1 MCGSSQYPLCLCCMN
16 ISSIWCSR
24 DQVAGLSLADKQGG
38 EYVQCTHRRV
48 AICHNDY
55 QYWDCNAVCKY
66 GTPDVFEKYWIAM
79 SEYWR
84 RLLLNTLNFSIV
96 FELAKLLSTCPSRIQ
111 TRYELYKYLYY
122 KGSSTSDAVYI
133 RCGPN
138 ISSCKRSLSHTH
150 SNKAHQDTTW
160 RQPSSSGFA
169 LFKKR
174 FQYLA

>member
-16 ISSIWCSR
+16 TSSIWCSR
-24 DQVAGLSLADKQGG
+24 DQVAGLSLADKQGRK
-38 EYVQCTHRRV
+38 YVQCTHRRV
-48 AICHNDY
+48 GICHNHY
-55 QYWDCNAVCKY
+55 QYCNAVCKY
-66 GTPDVFEKYWIAM
+66 GTPDVFEKYWNAL
-79 SEYWR
+79 SGYWR

-111 TRYELYKYLYY
+111 TRYELYKHLYY

-133 RCGPN
+133 KTSRETV
-138 ISSCKRSLSHTH
+138 SCKRSFSHTH
-150 SNKAHQDTTW
+150 SNKAHQDTTR
-160 RQPSSSGFA
+160 RQPSSSRFA